1 MCLSI
6 GPFPLPPRASR
17 PYHPVMPAPT
27 ISRRTLLIGG
37 GVGVGLLVGYTLYPR
52 AYAPSLNAAPG
63 EHVLSGFV
71 KVGTDG
77 HVTIAVPQVELGHG
91 VFTGLAQIVADELG
105 ADWRTVAVEAA
116 QPGTSGAN
124 AVLARDWADGLGE
137 SGWTLGAW
145 PDVADF
151 NATGG
156 STSVRAFESRLR
168 DAGAA
173 ARALLCSAA
182 AKRWDA
188 DWQACDTHDGFV
200 WHGDERMRFGE
211 VAADA
216 AKLSVPSGLAWRSGS
231 EGRLVAQDLPRIDLP
246 SKVDGSVNYAADV
259 RLPDMV
265 YASIAEGPIGD
276 ATVKRIDE
284 AAAKRVMG
292 VLEVVKTDRWV
303 AVVAT
308 NWWAAN
314 QGLIAAKPRFDVAGD
329 LASDR
334 HIAKRLDGAFDDPGM
349 RLSAVGDVGAAFRGA
364 QVLTQ
369 SYTAG
374 LGAHAP
380 VETASATAMLKNGT
394 LQIWAATQV
403 PALAVGAAARG
414 AEIDA
419 ASVVIH
425 PMMVGGSFGARYE
438 DGVVGPAAFLAK
450 KLGRPV
456 QLTRSRS
463 EEMRRDAFRAPAAAR
478 MAARVEPDGR
488 ISAWFAQIAAPATL
502 HEMKARLGERDLPHA
517 ALVAAHEKAE
527 PAAIAGAI
535 PPYDI
540 PNHATDHHPVSIGI
554 PTGDWRGRAHVA
566 NTFFRECFVDEI
578 AHMTGG
584 EPFGIRMGMLGGNP
598 RLAQCLTKVAAAGG
612 WQGGVPG
619 TNQGLACHTMAGS
632 HIAVMVEARRDGA
645 GVKVDR
651 IYAVADV
658 GRIINPGIVRAQIIG
673 GLIFGISAATGAP
686 VTVEH
691 GLAGPA
697 RLGELRLPRMAD
709 CPKIEVELIISRAEP
724 GGVGE
729 LSVPVVSPAIAGA
742 LFAASGVRYR
752 QLPLIAGT

>member
-1 MCLSI
+1 
-6 GPFPLPPRASR
+6 
-17 PYHPVMPAPT
+17 MPTPQ
-27 ISRRTLLIGG
+27 ISRRSLLIGG
-37 GVGVGLLVGYTLYPR
+37 GVGVGLLVGYSLWPR
-52 AYAPSLNAAPG
+52 TYAPGLNAAPG

-77 HVTIAVPQVELGHG
+77 HVTIVVPQVELGHG

-116 QPGTSGAN
+116 QPGMSGAN
-124 AVLARDWADGLGE
+124 AVLARDWVDGLGGT
-137 SGWTLGAW
+137 GWTVGGW
-145 PDVADF
+145 PDAGDF

-156 STSVRAFESRLR
+156 STSVRAFEGRLR

-173 ARALLCSAA
+173 ARVLLCSAA

-216 AKLSVPSGLAWRSGS
+216 AKLSVPSGIAWRSGG
-231 EGRLVAQDLPRIDLP
+231 EARLVAQELPRIDLP
-246 SKVDGSVNYAADV
+246 SKVDGSVNYAADI

-276 ATVKRIDE
+276 ATVKRINE
-284 AAAKRVMG
+284 AAAKRVTG

-303 AVVAT
+303 AVIAT
-308 NWWAAN
+308 NWWAADR
-314 QGLIAAKPRFDVAGD
+314 GLSVAAPRFDVAGE
-329 LASDR
+329 LANDR
-334 HIAKRLDGAFDDPGM
+334 QAMRRLEGAFDDPGT

-374 LGAHAP
+374 LGVHAP
-380 VETASATAMLKNGT
+380 VETASATALFKNGT
-394 LQIWAATQV
+394 LQVWAPTQV
-403 PALAVGAAARG
+403 PGLAAQAAARG
-414 AEIDA
+414 AGIETGA
-419 ASVVIH
+419 VVIH

-438 DGVVGPAAFLAK
+438 DGVVGPAALLAK

-456 QLTRSRS
+456 QIVRSRS
-463 EEMRRDAFRAPAAAR
+463 EEIRRDAFRAPAAAR
-478 MAARVEPDGR
+478 MAARVELDGR

-502 HEMKARLGERDLPHA
+502 HEIQARLGEGASAHD
-517 ALVAAHEKAE
+517 ALAAAHEKAE

-540 PNHATDHHPVSIGI
+540 PNHATDHHSASIGI
-554 PTGDWRGRAHVA
+554 PTGDWRGRAYVA
-566 NTFFRECFVDEI
+566 NTFFRECFVDEV

-584 EPFGIRMGMLGGNP
+584 EPFGIRMGMLSGNP
-598 RLAQCLTKVAAAGG
+598 RLAQCLTKVAATGG
-612 WQGGVPG
+612 WQGGIPG

-632 HIAVMVEARRDGA
+632 HIAVMVEARREGA

-673 GLIFGISAATGAP
+673 GLIFGMSAATGAP
-686 VTVEH
+686 VTVER
-691 GLAGPA
+691 GLAGPM
-697 RLGELRLPRMAD
+697 RFGELRLPRMAD

-729 LSVPVVSPAIAGA
+729 LAVPVVGPAIAGA

-752 QLPLIAGT
+752 QLPMVPGV